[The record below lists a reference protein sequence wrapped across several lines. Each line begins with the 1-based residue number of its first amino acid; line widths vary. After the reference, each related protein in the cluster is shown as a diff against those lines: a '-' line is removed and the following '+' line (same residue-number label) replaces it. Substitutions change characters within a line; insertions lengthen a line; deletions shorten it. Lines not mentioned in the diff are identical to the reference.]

1 MSIRYINFFIVVLLL
16 LSVTSHSMVKAS
28 YEEESLYSETEQLF
42 YIGLERPCGQRLF
55 FNGYQYSRAVI
66 GCNTESRLQT
76 VVFNLNEKSI
86 KASLEYNVTI
96 ERYIYKRYFSDP
108 FIDIENYELFDKEID
123 QMHYILDNTE
133 HIFTEYTFPG
143 NTESLKTIHYYCR
156 ERIKKYKSEF
166 EYYPYLGLGKYF
178 GSSRII
184 PTQEQIKYTENLIS
198 MCEKADMRFRRLTQ
212 EL

>member
-1 MSIRYINFFIVVLLL
+1 MSFRYINFFIVVLLL
-16 LSVTSHSMVKAS
+16 LVTSQTLVKAS
-28 YEEESLYSETEQLF
+28 YKEESLYSEIEQLF

-55 FNGYQYSRAVI
+55 FNGYQYSRAII

-76 VVFNLNEKSI
+76 VVLNLNEKSI
-86 KASLEYNVTI
+86 KASLVYNVTI
-96 ERYIYKRYFSDP
+96 ERYIYKEYFSDP
-108 FIDIENYELFDKEID
+108 FIDIENYELFDKEIV
-123 QMHYILDNTE
+123 QMHYILDNTK
-133 HIFTEYTFPG
+133 HIFTEYTFSG
-143 NTESLKTIHYYCR
+143 NTESFKTIHNYCS

-184 PTQEQIKYTENLIS
+184 PTQEQIYYTENLIS
-198 MCEKADMRFRRLTQ
+198 MCEKADMRFRRSTQ